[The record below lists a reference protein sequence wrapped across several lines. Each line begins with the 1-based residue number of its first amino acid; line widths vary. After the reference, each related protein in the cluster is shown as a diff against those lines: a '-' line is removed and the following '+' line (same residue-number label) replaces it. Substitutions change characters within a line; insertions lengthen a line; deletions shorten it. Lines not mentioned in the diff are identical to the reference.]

1 MSFYKIN
8 VTLDLNSHEV
18 LLSKVKIGDIKNVI
32 VSVESALPFQITF
45 KVTPEINNL

>member
-18 LLSKVKIGDIKNVI
+18 FLSKVKIDID
-32 VSVESALPFQITF
+32 
-45 KVTPEINNL
+45 VTSGCD